1 MSSNF
6 YNFDILQGVDLR
18 QSNTY
23 NVNTSHPLIPNSQE
37 YAFYKKYISIHSE
50 DRDILKYP
58 NSGSF
63 EIELPEDL
71 LNIYTVRLSEWSFP
85 ANYSTFSSINSNITM
100 TFKINNPFQPSSQGY
115 SIPLYDEIYNCLFL
129 LQNSDF
135 TITIEE
141 GFYNPEQ
148 IATELTNKFNYAVS
162 VKIRNYLSDTS
173 SSYYNINTFPDL
185 LTEFNSNGG
194 YTNFIIVYNVVSQKL
209 WFGNTTDGFILTNT
223 TNALNNLD
231 NVTEPAYCY
240 IKKQLP
246 DSSNWGLAS
255 YLGLPPTNIT
265 STSDTSSSSISS
277 NGYITTPRFFYGDV
291 TPGDNGYWLM
301 PNSILPGSLV
311 NWIECPYK
319 INLMGPSYFYMEIEG
334 LNCINE
340 TSPYN
345 VSTFTTTTNE
355 TNGIVNSAFAKI
367 AIPTTPLSQWFDR
380 DSNPYKIFIPPAERL
395 RKIKI
400 KLRYHNGQIVDF
412 GLYNYSFML
421 EFALIVPQ
429 QLRNSKT
436 YGVNFKPAL

>member
-6 YNFDILQGVDLR
+6 INFDMLQGVGLR
-18 QSNTY
+18 QSNVY

-37 YAFYKKYISIHSE
+37 YAYYKKYISIHSE
-50 DRDILKYP
+50 DRDIIKYP
-58 NSGSF
+58 NSSSF

-71 LNIYTVRLSEWSFP
+71 LNIYTARLSEWSFP
-85 ANYSTFSSINSNITM
+85 ANYSTFSSINSNVTM

-115 SIPLYDEIYNCLFL
+115 SVPLYDEIYNCLFL
-129 LQNSDF
+129 LQNSNF
-135 TITIEE
+135 TITIED
-141 GFYNPEQ
+141 GFYNPDQ
-148 IATELTNKFNYAVS
+148 MATELTNKFNYAVT
-162 VKIRNYLSDTS
+162 VKVREYFSDTS
-173 SSYYNINTFPDL
+173 TSYYNSNTFPNL
-185 LTEFNSNGG
+185 LTEFNANGG
-194 YTNFIIVYNVVSQKL
+194 YTNFIVVYNIVSQKI
-209 WFGNTTDGFILTNT
+209 WFGNTTDGFVLTNST
-223 TNALNNLD
+223 YVSNNLD
-231 NVTEPAYCY
+231 NISEPAYCY

-255 YLGLPPTNIT
+255 NLGLPPT
-265 STSDTSSSSISS
+265 DVSSSNDSS
-277 NGYITTPRFFYGDV
+277 STLNGSVVTPRFYYGDV

-301 PNSILPGSLV
+301 PNSILPGSTV
-311 NWIECPYK
+311 YWIECPFK

-345 VSTFTTTTNE
+345 VSTFTATTNE

-380 DSNPYKIFIPPAERL
+380 DSNPYKIFIPPAERM

-400 KLRYHNGQIVDF
+400 KLRYHNGQLVDF
-412 GLYNYSFML
+412 GLYNYSFVL
-421 EFALIVPQ
+421 EFALMVPQ